1 MKITQGSRRSVA
13 WRKVAALGAGGT
25 IPEAQPPDPDC
36 CDPAP
41 VLPDRAADTNGANAV
56 ALSTPGTPAFVQFI
70 GNQSPSSFLTGLTLA
85 APPVAGNLLLVFT
98 GDRTG
103 APASMSIPAGF
114 TLLPGAENETATEPN
129 GSLIAAKIS
138 DGSEQSIAFSNA
150 SPLNAP
156 EVAAYV
162 EYEGFGG
169 AIPDVDTV
177 AVADVAADAT
187 PEVPSITPTA
197 GIKALL
203 LAFVHKQP
211 ADPNPGPTTLAGYT
225 SVADTGFVGLGN
237 RHRITVYARLVDPTT
252 GSYGGISTSTSSN
265 ASDNSNIIHIAL
277 GVSQAPAWNIPQP
290 LAVDGADATYETI
303 TGTDLLR
310 VDLAAEYRI
319 VRTCI
324 RIATTN
330 AGARTFTIKGANE
343 ADFSDEVTLTTIAF
357 TATGGLTAQDVTATW
372 VNTVSYRYYELSIG
386 TSDTYRIHA
395 WELYEGTL
403 GTDVAGVT
411 ADLAAHTAD
420 TTDAHDASA
429 VSVLDTGALLTATN
443 VEAALAELATDADAH
458 LADATDAHDASAVS
472 VLDTAAV
479 FTATNVETALKE
491 LYDSIS
497 GGGIPATILDAKGDI
512 IAATAA
518 DTASRLAVG
527 TNGHVLTADSAEAT
541 GLKWAAAG
549 SGAVATDVI
558 WDAKGDLVGG
568 TGANTASRLA
578 IGSNTHVLTADSAE
592 ATGMKWAAAAS
603 GSADDPVFDVFGT
616 PDTAHEFGSSSLA
629 GLTALTPTPDTE
641 NAHTTVPG
649 HLYYMDDASGV
660 SWCGRYIAAPA
671 APFTAIT
678 LISGG
683 NMRANHNRVAL
694 FIGVGTPGAI
704 DVLEWGASGRTVAL
718 ERFSTPTTYSSTI
731 TAGTIFERPPVYL
744 AIRVNSATDV
754 DYLRSWDGRIWQE
767 VTAARNPSITIGS
780 VGLAFKSESAA
791 GASAAFD
798 YLRVWN
804 SAKAFPGVVA

>member
-36 CDPAP
+36 CDPDV

-56 ALSTPGTPAFVQFI
+56 SLSDSELPAYVQHKTSADGVAAVTVTLDAAPVAGHLLVLYHSARSGRVPQAPSGWTAHPDGVVVANNDRGAMFYKVSAGTETVIVTSLSTPDRNVATVIEYSGT
-70 GNQSPSSFLTGLTLA
+70 
-85 APPVAGNLLLVFT
+85 
-98 GDRTG
+98 
-103 APASMSIPAGF
+103 F
-114 TLLPGAENETATEPN
+114 TLGNSTETT
-129 GSLIAAKIS
+129 GSSASIVT
-138 DGSEQSIAFSNA
+138 GS
-150 SPLNAP
+150 
-156 EVAAYV
+156 V
-162 EYEGFGG
+162 
-169 AIPDVDTV
+169 
-177 AVADVAADAT
+177 
-187 PEVPSITPTA
+187 TPTA
-197 GIKALL
+197 GAKVLIVGGATINTGDSANSVSPDAGWTERGDLMQDSFHPVHWVVEQIVSSASGSYNPSGTCTSNSPFGGQT
-203 LAFVHKQP
+203 LAFI
-211 ADPNPGPTTLAGYT
+211 A
-225 SVADTGFVGLGN
+225 
-237 RHRITVYARLVDPTT
+237 
-252 GSYGGISTSTSSN
+252 STSG
-265 ASDNSNIIHIAL
+265 A
-277 GVSQAPAWNIPQP
+277 AWNIPQP
-290 LAVDGADATYETI
+290 LAVDGDDATYETI

-319 VRTCI
+319 VRTRI

-357 TATGGLTAQDVTATW
+357 TATGSLTAQDVTATW

-403 GTDVAGVT
+403 ATDVAGVT
-411 ADLAAHTAD
+411 ADLAAHLVD
-420 TTDAHDASA
+420 TVDAHDASA

-472 VLDTAAV
+472 VLDAAAV

-592 ATGMKWAAAAS
+592 ATGMKWAAAAGGGSVYGLPTIDNYAATYTGS
-603 GSADDPVFDVFGT
+603 GTS
-616 PDTAHEFGSSSLA
+616 
-629 GLTALTPTPDTE
+629 
-641 NAHTTVPG
+641 TVVT
-649 HLYYMDDASGV
+649 MS
-660 SWCGRYIAAPA
+660 APA
-671 APFTAIT
+671 AGAVLVAVVYSRGRGANSITQTNVVWTNRYTGNGNSQYIEVWTGVASASAGTTATFAFTGNNVQYCETFVVAGGASAFTTATASATGTAAATALATVAASGLTVGSYYLLLCSSYNSSSSYAGSSHDFRYLSEFGGAGRGGVVRANGAAISYWSLSSSAVDYFTAI
-678 LISGG
+678 I
-683 NMRANHNRVAL
+683 A
-694 FIGVGTPGAI
+694 IG
-704 DVLEWGASGRTVAL
+704 
-718 ERFSTPTTYSSTI
+718 
-731 TAGTIFERPPVYL
+731 
-744 AIRVNSATDV
+744 
-754 DYLRSWDGRIWQE
+754 
-767 VTAARNPSITIGS
+767 
-780 VGLAFKSESAA
+780 
-791 GASAAFD
+791 
-798 YLRVWN
+798 
-804 SAKAFPGVVA
+804 